1 MSKNRNKQFLLT
13 CYRPKCKNKFKRS
26 QWEIQKVKASYC
38 SQSCSATYNNTQR
51 IRKIRVCAIASCFNQ
66 TENGNKYCCK
76 SCIPKPLSKYNKKLV
91 IIEIRSF
98 VKKNNRIPTKRER
111 MCLCKPARKFYGTWN
126 KAIKASGFNPNP
138 VMFANKYTASDGHKC
153 DSLSEMIIDDWLY
166 RQGIKH
172 EVDVEYPSDYNLT
185 VDFLARGYWIEFFG
199 LYGKHKAYD
208 RLRRKKLK
216 IAKEHKLKFIEVYP
230 KHLFPI
236 NKLEKVLGALN

>member
-1 MSKNRNKQFLLT
+1 
-13 CYRPKCKNKFKRS
+13 
-26 QWEIQKVKASYC
+26 
-38 SQSCSATYNNTQR
+38 
-51 IRKIRVCAIASCFNQ
+51 
-66 TENGNKYCCK
+66 
-76 SCIPKPLSKYNKKLV
+76 
-91 IIEIRSF
+91 
-98 VKKNNRIPTKRER
+98 